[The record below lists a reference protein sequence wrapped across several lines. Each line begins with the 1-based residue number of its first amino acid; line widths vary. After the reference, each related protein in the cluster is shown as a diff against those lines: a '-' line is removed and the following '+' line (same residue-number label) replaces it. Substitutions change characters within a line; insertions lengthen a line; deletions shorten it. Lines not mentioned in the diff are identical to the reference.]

1 MKYVPKHNVLADKI
15 ILVTGASK
23 GIGKSIAIEYAK
35 HGATVILLARNI
47 KALSST
53 YDEII
58 QNNYPTPA
66 IYPFNLATASADEFS
81 DLEKIMRKNFGRLD
95 GLLLNAGVLGNLTPI
110 EYYSIEQWYQ
120 VTQLNLNSRF
130 LLTQALIPLLK
141 QSQTPSV
148 IFTVSDQ
155 VKNSGAYWG
164 AYAVACNGS
173 LSLMQ
178 ILAHEFANRSLR
190 FNAINPGKVDTSL
203 RDKAYPGGS
212 TSKIY
217 QPADLCKLYVYLIS
231 QDSLPATGQ
240 LFTATDFLSS

>member
-1 MKYVPKHNVLADKI
+1 MQYIPTPNILADKI

-66 IYPFNLATASADEFS
+66 IYPFNLATARADDYF
-81 DLEKIMRKNFGRLD
+81 DLAKIVRKNFGRLD

-110 EYYSIEQWYQ
+110 EYYPIEQWYQ
-120 VTQLNLNSRF
+120 VMQLNLNSRF

-141 QSQTPSV
+141 HSQTPSI

-155 VKNSGAYWG
+155 VPQSDAYWG

-178 ILAHEFANRSLR
+178 ILANEFANRSLR

-212 TSKIY
+212 TGKIY
-217 QPADLCKLYVYLIS
+217 QPHDLHLLYVYLIS
-231 QDSLPATGQ
+231 QDSHPATGQ
-240 LFTATDFLSS
+240 LFTATDFLAS